1 MENIKLLEDDLRDI
15 FYDAGLPIPENG
27 GFEVIDES
35 RAYVHPSFGRSESSS
50 TGAFAASILKV
61 ESELEDWAIPMEAV
75 IVSHSAGNFMFLV
88 TIA

>member
-35 RAYVHPSFGRSESSS
+35 RAYVHPSA
-50 TGAFAASILKV
+50 GAFAASTLKV